1 MDKYIKFFLISF
13 FILCLIPS
21 KQLNAQPDVT
31 PTQVD
36 PNGAVAG
43 IGQQFAI
50 AGFRSP
56 LTKKEQR
63 LRKKGRRLSL
73 SRKQLNIYN
82 RKIRNKE
89 LKFFEKLRF
98 PFIKRK
104 YEKLENLQK
113 QADAL
118 KYDRSSSAPAGSK
131 PGYLEPPPK
140 YQLSIKEKEVIN
152 KYDQDSSSLDK
163 KELKLYKKA
172 VKKQDKADKYL
183 SKYRKTP
190 LDAQDSLLISLY
202 LNHPDS
208 LSSAEKQAAKKAIK
222 VRKQNRKI
230 DDKIRNYQV
239 DSALAN
245 GGWVPV
251 TQRNFSPKRF
261 FQRFKPKEKPSR
273 YVRKQRRI
281 NRRFGLTDRQK
292 TALNNKQ
299 RIVRPVDRYRVRR
312 AEVKNYLHQK
322 RTEKLL
328 KREYIKSLSRK
339 NKRTFRKNVR
349 ASKKNQSKYGTYK
362 RNQKFLNLFKKR
374 Q

>member
-1 MDKYIKFFLISF
+1 MGKYIKFFLISF
-13 FILCLIPS
+13 FIFCLIPNTH
-21 KQLNAQPDVT
+21 LDAQPDVT
-31 PTQVD
+31 PMTVD
-36 PNGAVAG
+36 PNGSVAG
-43 IGQQFAI
+43 IGQQFAT
-50 AGFRSP
+50 AGFRPP
-56 LTKKEQR
+56 LTRKEQR
-63 LRKKGRRLSL
+63 LRRKGRRLSL

-89 LKFFEKLRF
+89 LKFFEKLRY

-104 YEKLENLQK
+104 YEKLETLKK

-140 YQLSIKEKEVIN
+140 YQLSIKEKDIIE
-152 KYDQDSSSLDK
+152 KYNQDSSSLDK
-163 KELKLYKKA
+163 KELKIYNKA
-172 VKKQDKADKYL
+172 IKKQRKTEKYL
-183 SKYRKTP
+183 SKFKKTP
-190 LDAQDSLLISLY
+190 ITEQDSLLIFMY
-202 LNHPDS
+202 LNYPDS
-208 LSSAEKQAAKKAIK
+208 LSSSEKQAAKHAIK
-222 VRKQNRKI
+222 TRKKNKKI

-251 TQRNFSPKRF
+251 SQRNFSPKRF
-261 FQRFKPKEKPSR
+261 LKRFKPKERPSR
-273 YVRKQRRI
+273 YVRKQKRI
-281 NRRFGLTDRQK
+281 DRRFGLTDKQK

-299 RIVRPVDRYRVRR
+299 RIVKPIDRYRVRR
-312 AEVKNYLHQK
+312 AEIKNYLHQK

-339 NKRTFRKNVR
+339 NKKIFRKNQR
-349 ASKKNQSKYGTYK
+349 ASKKNQSSYGIYK